1 MNMLHICRT
10 SVFLSFLTIF
20 LSCST
25 DSLNS
30 NIQDIQ
36 LDKTT
41 VSVDLVGNKA
51 NFDAVN
57 IEVLDVQVKVI
68 DDETI
73 PDCWLSLNANSKG
86 VYNLLDLTEN
96 STAQLVSGLKI
107 PAGEIYE
114 IKLVLGSN
122 NTIVINGETLPLV
135 MNSEHAKGLVVRTIK
150 TLEPGMDYSFSLNF
164 DVKQSILETYIDN
177 RVILRPVLNT
187 SIEAKS
193 NNL

>member
-1 MNMLHICRT
+1 MLHICRT

-25 DSLNS
+25 DSLNF